1 MIKKLQIAC
10 FALFLVMISF
20 SQLNH
25 ALAQEFAFGNGDIR
39 SEFETSNP
47 SIGVKPEA
55 DINLSA
61 TKSDS
66 DFREIVATIVRRV
79 QIITSVVAIGIIVWI
94 GLILVLPANAE
105 AKESAKAK
113 VISVVLGFLFMISAT
128 IIVNGIIN
136 FLYEI
141 FK

>member
-1 MIKKLQIAC
+1 M
-10 FALFLVMISF
+10 MSF
-20 SQLNH
+20 SQINH
-25 ALAQEFAFGNGDIR
+25 TFAEGCEFGNGDIR
-39 SEFETSNP
+39 SEFKKCNP

-55 DINLSA
+55 DINLNI

-79 QIITSVVAIGIIVWI
+79 QVITSVVAIGIIVWI
-94 GLILVLPANAE
+94 GLILVLPTNAE
-105 AKESAKAK
+105 VKESAKGK